1 MFKGLVMGGS
11 DSKGNMLDTVEVF
24 TPGQICTKTLAPM
37 PVPATDPVVAVIA
50 GKISNELFSS

>member
-1 MFKGLVMGGS
+1 MSKGIVMGGS

-50 GKISNELFSS
+50 GKISN